1 MLTLN
6 VNNVDRVLC
15 RLVYCLETK
24 ITREEQLLW
33 EFYSASENRVLPCK
47 EGIRIYKKLGFSKA
61 QYQQTITGLK
71 EKNLVTK
78 NGSVFELNIN
88 LSKNKLNQ
96 LILKKI

>member
-1 MLTLN
+1 MITLN

-24 ITREEQLLW
+24 ITREEELLW
-33 EFYSASENRVLPCK
+33 EFYNASENRILPCK
-47 EGIRIYKKLGFSKA
+47 EGIQIQKKLKLSKP
-61 QYQQTITGLK
+61 QYQQTLTGLK
-71 EKNLVTK
+71 EKGLVIR
-78 NGSVFELNIN
+78 NGSIFELNVN